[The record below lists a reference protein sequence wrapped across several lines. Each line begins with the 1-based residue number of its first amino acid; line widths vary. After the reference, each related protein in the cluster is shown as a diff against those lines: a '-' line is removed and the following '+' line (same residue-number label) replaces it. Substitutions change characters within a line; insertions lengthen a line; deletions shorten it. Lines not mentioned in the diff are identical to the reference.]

1 MKYLLAALIFAFT
14 LPTNAQ
20 VTLNK
25 VTLPATMSV
34 GEADLTLNGG
44 GIRKKLIFKLYTAGL
59 YVPIKTKDG
68 NAVINSEEPVAIR
81 LAITSSMINSDNMSE
96 AILEGFDKSTNNNR
110 TPIQEKIDELLNTF
124 TKESIDV
131 GNVFDITY
139 VPGEGVKTYKD
150 GDLKSTITGDAFRKA
165 LFGIWL
171 SDNPVDSNL
180 KKGLLGL

>member
-1 MKYLLAALIFAFT
+1 MKYLLTAMIIAFI
-14 LPTNAQ
+14 LPINAQ

-34 GEADLTLNGG
+34 GQADLTLNGG

-59 YVPIKTKDG
+59 YVPTKTKDG
-68 NAVINSEEPVAIR
+68 NAVINSKEASAIR

-96 AILEGFDKSTNNNR
+96 AILEGFEKSTNNNLA
-110 TPIQEKIDELLNTF
+110 PIQAKIDELLNTF

-150 GDLKSTITGDAFRKA
+150 GNLKSTIEGEAFKKA

-171 SDNPVDSNL
+171 SDNPVDANL
-180 KKGLLGL
+180 KKGLLNL